1 MKFASIIPI
10 LCTALGFAGCTPTP
24 VALERADALVRE
36 HPDSAMQLLKTIRK
50 PASLSRHDYA
60 LFALLVTQAR
70 CQLHEDL
77 TQDTLS
83 YVAVDYFRNTTDSA
97 NAYKSY
103 FYAGQVARAMR
114 RPEQAITCYLK
125 GNAFLETSRNFNQHY
140 ISNTWIGVLNSEQG
154 LHDAKIVYSK
164 RALQYADSLD
174 NDLYRCISLNDI
186 AYGFVE
192 LKQYDSA
199 RHYTFRALDAGR
211 KANLGEDLSPTYT
224 LLSYIGYAEGN
235 FPEALK
241 YRNQAWAL
249 LPENDRRQPS
259 QLVDKARI
267 HARMGHCDSA
277 FHCLAQA
284 EKMGIPSISD
294 RQIRA
299 EAYAVAYEQMGRLDS
314 ALDFQRQYNCLQDSI
329 YEEEQSARIFETQ
342 RVFRYDKFR
351 EQNQLLKE
359 QKIARDRWIYR
370 IILISAML
378 LFAGCVVHFRRDRL
392 RKQHIILQQDQ
403 LIRQQ
408 EYLRQKEAER
418 LHAEIRLSELDGKVD
433 QLKTVFFRQLTQR
446 FIPASGKDVIRLSD
460 ADWTVIFGHADAIFD
475 GFTQRLREA
484 YPVLNEEDIRY
495 CCMVK
500 MQLSHSE
507 IARIVCLEKDSVK
520 KRIRRI
526 RLEKMK
532 SGEGYT
538 LESLLHNF

>member
-1 MKFASIIPI
+1 
-10 LCTALGFAGCTPTP
+10 
-24 VALERADALVRE
+24 
-36 HPDSAMQLLKTIRK
+36 
-50 PASLSRHDYA
+50 
-60 LFALLVTQAR
+60 
-70 CQLHEDL
+70 
-77 TQDTLS
+77 
-83 YVAVDYFRNTTDSA
+83 
-97 NAYKSY
+97 
-103 FYAGQVARAMR
+103 
-114 RPEQAITCYLK
+114 
-125 GNAFLETSRNFNQHY
+125 
-140 ISNTWIGVLNSEQG
+140 
-154 LHDAKIVYSK
+154 
-164 RALQYADSLD
+164 
-174 NDLYRCISLNDI
+174 
-186 AYGFVE
+186 
-192 LKQYDSA
+192 
-199 RHYTFRALDAGR
+199 
-211 KANLGEDLSPTYT
+211 
-224 LLSYIGYAEGN
+224 
-235 FPEALK
+235 
-241 YRNQAWAL
+241 
-249 LPENDRRQPS
+249 
-259 QLVDKARI
+259 
-267 HARMGHCDSA
+267 
-277 FHCLAQA
+277 
-284 EKMGIPSISD
+284 MGIPSISD

>member
-114 RPEQAITCYLK
+114 RSEQAITCYLK

-241 YRNQAWAL
+241 YRNQARAL

-299 EAYAVAYEQMGRLDS
+299 EAYAIAYEQMGRLDS

-378 LFAGCVVHFRRDRL
+378 LFTGCVVHFRRDRL

-418 LHAEIRLSELDGKVD
+418 LHAETRLSELDGKVD

-460 ADWTVIFGHADAIFD
+460 ADWEVIFGHADAIFD

-500 MQLSHSE
+500 MRLSHSE

>member
-10 LCTALGFAGCTPTP
+10 LCAALGFAGCTPTP

-50 PASLSRHDYA
+50 PANLSRRDYA

-70 CQLHEDL
+70 CQLREDL

-83 YVAVDYFRNTTDSA
+83 YVAVDYFCNTTDSA
-97 NAYKSY
+97 NAYKSC

-140 ISNTWIGVLNSEQG
+140 ISNTWLGVLNSEQG

-199 RHYTFRALDAGR
+199 RRYTFRALDAGR

-224 LLSYIGYAEGN
+224 LLSYIDYAEGN
-235 FPEALK
+235 YPEALK
-241 YRNQAWAL
+241 HRNQARAL
-249 LPENDRRQPS
+249 LPEDDRRQPS

-284 EKMGIPSISD
+284 EKRGIPAIED

-299 EAYAVAYEQMGRLDS
+299 EAYAIAYEQMGRLDS

-342 RVFRYDKFR
+342 QVFRYDKFR

-392 RKQHIILQQDQ
+392 RKQHIIGQQNQ

-418 LHAEIRLSELDGKVD
+418 LHAETRLSELDGKVD

-484 YPVLNEEDIRY
+484 YPALNEEDIRY

-538 LESLLHNF
+538 LESLLRNF

>member
-10 LCTALGFAGCTPTP
+10 LCAALGFAGCTPTP

-241 YRNQAWAL
+241 YRNQARAL

-277 FHCLAQA
+277 FLCLAQA

-418 LHAEIRLSELDGKVD
+418 LHAETRLSELDGKVD

-460 ADWTVIFGHADAIFD
+460 ADWEVIFGHADAIFD